1 MKKQDV
7 VILVGIGATNATNH
21 TLPVEHAYK
30 VVKFK
35 RELSAKLDA
44 ICGEEDAIRRDVGIK
59 DPKEFDSRIEE
70 LRKKKSP
77 TEEEAAE
84 LKDMEEKLAR
94 FKELRRVM
102 LQGDVTLDV
111 KTMPYEAWHAL
122 QSENAKCDI
131 DGQKVDIF
139 SGYAEDIL
147 EGVLWEAPK
156 EEN

>member
-7 VILVGIGATNATNH
+7 VILVSKGVTHATNH

-35 RELSAKLDA
+35 RELSLKLDA
-44 ICGEEDAIRRDVGIK
+44 ICEEEDAIRRDVGIK
-59 DPKEFDSRIEE
+59 DPKEFDERLGE
-70 LRKKKSP
+70 LRKKSSL
-77 TEEEAAE
+77 TEAEAAE

-94 FKELRRVM
+94 FKELRKVM

-111 KTMPYEAWHAL
+111 KKMPYDAWHAL
-122 QSENAKCDI
+122 QCENANCEI
-131 DGQKVDIF
+131 DGEKVDLF
-139 SGYAEDIL
+139 SGYAEDVL

-156 EEN
+156 EED